1 MFDIDG
7 TLVQSYD
14 LDSECFISAVKEVVG
29 VDINSD
35 WSTYAN
41 VTDAGI
47 LNETLESKGISDKR
61 GIFEKVKS
69 VFIQKIKEK
78 INVNSVREIA
88 GASLFL
94 KHLKSLDDI
103 TLSFS
108 TGGWQETAILKLLA
122 AGIDFSDIPIASSND
137 HFKRVEI
144 MKIAASRTTKDATC
158 SFTYFGDGSWDKKA
172 CEELGFNF
180 VLVGNK
186 IKHQPNINNFK
197 QIDKVMEY
205 VCFQQSNY

>member
-1 MFDIDG
+1 MHHIMFDIDG

-47 LNETLESKGISDKR
+47 LNEILESKGISDKQA
-61 GIFEKVKS
+61 ICKEVKS

-78 INVNSVREIA
+78 IILNPVREIA

-94 KHLKSLDDI
+94 QHLKSLDYI
-103 TLSFS
+103 ALSFA
-108 TGGWQETAILKLLA
+108 TGGSQETATLKLLA
-122 AGIDFSDIPIASSND
+122 AGIDFSGIPIASSND
-137 HFKRVEI
+137 HFKREEI
-144 MKIAASRTTKDATC
+144 MKIAASRAIKEAAC

-172 CEELGFNF
+172 CEQLGFNF
-180 VLVGNK
+180 VLVGSK
-186 IKHQPNINNFK
+186 IKHQPNINYYK
-197 QIDKVMEY
+197 QIDKVMT
-205 VCFQQSNY
+205 CIGL